1 MRACNGFPSQGAR
14 SIDTRSRWRS
24 GRHEAAHLTGMQ
36 IMQLYTR
43 AFARFPCLPI
53 WMPSCPPPTPACP
66 YPHPHVCA
74 CSPTCVPLT
83 AVCHRYLGWQNLTG
97 VAAIAAVG
105 APWRASAP
113 SPPSYPP
120 LRALRTQVPGAH
132 IAPGCMSS
140 QGQHTP
146 GLLSQCRL
154 PHGRHIDGRV
164 ARTHFL
170 LP

>member
-1 MRACNGFPSQGAR
+1 MASPAKVRQ
-14 SIDTRSRWRS
+14 TRHLYQRCRT
-24 GRHEAAHLTGMQ
+24 GRHEAAHPTGAP

-43 AFARFPCLPI
+43 AFARFLCLPI
-53 WMPSCPPPTPACP
+53 WLPSCPPPTPACP

-74 CSPTCVPLT
+74 CSPTCVLLT

-105 APWRASAP
+105 APWRAGACP
-113 SPPSYPP
+113 PP
-120 LRALRTQVPGAH
+120 LTPPAGPANSGTRCAH
-132 IAPGCMSS
+132 GTWLSS

-146 GLLSQCRL
+146 GLLLQCRL
-154 PHGRHIDGRV
+154 PHGRHVDGRV